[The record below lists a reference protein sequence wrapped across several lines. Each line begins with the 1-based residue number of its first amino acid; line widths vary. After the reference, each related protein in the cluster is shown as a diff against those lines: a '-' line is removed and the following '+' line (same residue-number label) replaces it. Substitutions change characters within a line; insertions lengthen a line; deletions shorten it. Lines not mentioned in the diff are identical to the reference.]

1 METWET
7 PNWEQ
12 LAPGGWW
19 RVVHHPAVYA
29 MIRPIEPLLPN
40 NSGYNY
46 SNMVK
51 LCAESGRDCFTIS
64 QIHIVGEVLAM
75 TAESSWDEEESCY
88 WLRLRDE
95 GNFGQQWLRQD
106 GESLGLGVFLE
117 ASCFYPETP
126 PALPPGIPGHDVRE
140 AHRKALSEVRCVRS
154 AFNQL
159 RDGEA
164 TGEAWREVPR
174 LSIADAMLGQC
185 AESRPAE
192 AQRVVGGPAIA
203 HLLREGYV
211 AVHDALNE
219 DLASEFVVQMAK
231 LDNGWNLH
239 AAPQATPGQ
248 RGDRLLW
255 IDENIAVGRYGSEAV
270 AKAIGLLKGL
280 ASELNP
286 DLTAHHWSKN
296 AAGDAAH
303 ALRPRLPATDQA
315 VLTVSPKA
323 QLACYPGDGA
333 RYICHQD
340 NRFRPSHGTRL
351 NSRELTAI
359 LYGNPADWDAHRDG
373 GALKLYPQ
381 TEDFESPPL
390 PDHPS
395 VCFSP
400 KAGTLVIFFSSLWH
414 EVLPAYRPRR
424 ALTMWILR
432 PEEEESWMPTV
443 F

>member
-40 NSGYNY
+40 NSGYNQP
-46 SNMVK
+46 NMVK

-106 GESLGLGVFLE
+106 GKSLGLGVFLE
-117 ASCFYPETP
+117 A
-126 PALPPGIPGHDVRE
+126 LPPGIPGNDVRE

-164 TGEAWREVPR
+164 AGEAWREVPR
-174 LSIADAMLGQC
+174 LSIVDAMLGQC
-185 AESRPAE
+185 ATEFRPAE

-211 AVHDALNE
+211 VVHDALNE

-270 AKAIGLLKGL
+270 AKAIVLLKGL

-359 LYGNPADWDAHRDG
+359 LYGNPSDWDALRDG

-381 TEDFESPPL
+381 TEDFESAPL

-395 VCFSP
+395 VSFAP
-400 KAGTLVIFFSSLWH
+400 RAGTLVIFFSSLWH